1 MEDLCVDGVCLG
13 GREQTLFVVR
23 MRLRF
28 LTGYK
33 AGANPHAIGTQRQ
46 GCCQSTAVNNATRR
60 DDWHWCYR
68 LHHCR
73 QERYKTYLAANVT
86 TGFDALSHD
95 DVHSSCRTIAG
106 FFRASNL
113 EHDHDAGIMAALNK
127 GRRV

>member
-1 MEDLCVDGVCLG
+1 MEHFRIDGVGLG
-13 GREQTLFVVR
+13 GRQQALLIVW
-23 MRLRF
+23 MSLRF
-28 LTGYK
+28 RADDK
-33 AGANPHAIGTQRQ
+33 AGSNPHAVGTQRQ
-46 GCCQSTAVNNATRR
+46 GCSEPPAVNNATRR